1 MGQLDLK
8 VSDSRRTMIK
18 KLLTTR
24 MTDRL
29 LDEDIDYEKIRLRE
43 GGNKLLADIVDTIVK
58 EEGKL
63 NSTLKQV
70 RQHI

>member
-1 MGQLDLK
+1 
-8 VSDSRRTMIK
+8 MIK

-29 LDEDIDYEKIRLRE
+29 LDEETDYEKIRLRE

-63 NSTLKQV
+63 NSNLKQV

>member
-1 MGQLDLK
+1 MGQMDLK

>member
-29 LDEDIDYEKIRLRE
+29 LDEETDYEKIRLRE

-63 NSTLKQV
+63 NSNLKQV